1 MADIQIPIGDEVI
14 NLPEWATETT
24 LASLASVMGSND
36 QARNI
41 LIKALDSTGGDID
54 KVRKSLGD
62 LKQVEEKTSYERAQS
77 ISSVIKGVTS
87 KAVGMLQGLSNTKEP
102 LTKMVGMA
110 KTFKDTLGDMSDKSG
125 AGAKTMEAM
134 GEKFAP
140 VFKSLGKIGNV
151 AADVGLAYAGFLAA
165 KVEQFAQS
173 QASMID
179 SGAIF
184 MDTADRFQEIRELS
198 YQGGVSYQAMTQTIS
213 KYGKGI
219 QVLGDGVSMGSVSF
233 ATMFQQLN
241 RANNAFGDFG
251 QTNTEMLE
259 TFGQYTDVMR
269 LTGQIDRNTANV
281 GDKLTNGYQQ
291 LMLENSALAT
301 ATAFNRKALISST
314 MAGLSDIDFAAP
326 NQRIREKIGAQTADN
341 LMALQTTFTALAQND
356 PSQGGLGNELG
367 SMLLDQLKKAQMN
380 FERGGQF
387 TLIRDNG
394 PLLTAFQN
402 LEGGTEFLKNLE
414 RDIIDPNV
422 NITRTEILRR
432 FAQLKSRDGQGTMVS
447 GEMNSMVYKLSN
459 AVDMMR
465 NSNSKLANMSDE
477 EVGNMQSKAATALEA
492 QGAVTEAINDAAGV
506 LLRAQDMLMPNMVSL
521 SDTIKSIVDGYSGT
535 DAAPE
540 TETEKRIASKEMAE
554 AQLNATND
562 LNKVRDA
569 ITGKGPAP
577 PMKGFAGGDVQ
588 WTKMFGKTHNA
599 DGSLKIPT
607 QRFIGGYLGSN
618 QLATVGE
625 QGAEM
630 LITDMPTYV
639 KTINQIARNLGDAI
653 NVTKNESGQTT
664 YDYKDGYKM
673 VSDGGGDNLF
683 DKAGKL
689 LYNELSIA
697 GLTRRTY
704 SEGDIAEMFVGSA
717 GGSTVTRHM
726 FNGKPIGTEVSA
738 GNITVAQAGDG
749 GSGGLMATSYNM
761 GQGLTMQAES
771 NMVTGEA
778 AVTADMSDAGLD
790 RMDPR
795 SAQHQLDAA
804 KSMLKSDGVKEGLK
818 STPKVAAMFRE
829 AMKNMTIHQRKSR
842 VRQSFEYE

>member
-1 MADIQIPIGDEVI
+1 
-14 NLPEWATETT
+14 
-24 LASLASVMGSND
+24 
-36 QARNI
+36 
-41 LIKALDSTGGDID
+41 
-54 KVRKSLGD
+54 
-62 LKQVEEKTSYERAQS
+62 
-77 ISSVIKGVTS
+77 
-87 KAVGMLQGLSNTKEP
+87 
-102 LTKMVGMA
+102 
-110 KTFKDTLGDMSDKSG
+110 
-125 AGAKTMEAM
+125 
-134 GEKFAP
+134 
-140 VFKSLGKIGNV
+140 
-151 AADVGLAYAGFLAA
+151 
-165 KVEQFAQS
+165 
-173 QASMID
+173 
-179 SGAIF
+179 
-184 MDTADRFQEIRELS
+184 
-198 YQGGVSYQAMTQTIS
+198 
-213 KYGKGI
+213 
-219 QVLGDGVSMGSVSF
+219 
-233 ATMFQQLN
+233 
-241 RANNAFGDFG
+241 
-251 QTNTEMLE
+251 
-259 TFGQYTDVMR
+259 
-269 LTGQIDRNTANV
+269 
-281 GDKLTNGYQQ
+281 
-291 LMLENSALAT
+291 
-301 ATAFNRKALISST
+301 
-314 MAGLSDIDFAAP
+314 
-326 NQRIREKIGAQTADN
+326 
-341 LMALQTTFTALAQND
+341 
-356 PSQGGLGNELG
+356 
-367 SMLLDQLKKAQMN
+367 MN

-402 LEGGTEFLKNLE
+402 LEGGTEFLKNLQ

-465 NSNSKLANMSDE
+465 NSNSKLAKMSDE

-562 LNKVRDA
+562 LNTVRDA

-683 DKAGKL
+683 DKA
-689 LYNELSIA
+689 
-697 GLTRRTY
+697 
-704 SEGDIAEMFVGSA
+704 V
-717 GGSTVTRHM
+717 
-726 FNGKPIGTEVSA
+726 
-738 GNITVAQAGDG
+738 
-749 GSGGLMATSYNM
+749 
-761 GQGLTMQAES
+761 
-771 NMVTGEA
+771 
-778 AVTADMSDAGLD
+778 
-790 RMDPR
+790 
-795 SAQHQLDAA
+795 
-804 KSMLKSDGVKEGLK
+804 
-818 STPKVAAMFRE
+818 
-829 AMKNMTIHQRKSR
+829 
-842 VRQSFEYE
+842 